1 MVMLDLLPVGTITG
15 KSQVDNYHY
24 CGHAFHAMSIL
35 DFITNTYEEHVE
47 KKTIRESETRGH
59 IAGNCEKG
67 AGCSQGHLRNLQ
79 TPHHTSHIYHQAWQC
94 VLCSPGH
101 NVIANFIGPWVAK

>member
-1 MVMLDLLPVGTITG
+1 MVMLDLSPVGTITG

-59 IAGNCEKG
+59 IAGNCKKG
-67 AGCSQGHLRNLQ
+67 AGHS
-79 TPHHTSHIYHQAWQC
+79 
-94 VLCSPGH
+94 
-101 NVIANFIGPWVAK
+101 